1 MLIHFTINTPEA
13 VYQFQV
19 NEVTGQARVTRW
31 ILKGQKG
38 GHACTSMSTERARKF
53 AARLQAR

>member
-19 NEVTGQARVTRW
+19 NEVQARITRW

-53 AARLQAR
+53 AAQLQAR